1 MGWWGP
7 STPLHLQPTFCPI
20 PQLNPLSQVGWWSAH
35 CQIQLCA
42 LTSFDLTAQQR
53 LTLLATSSPLKF
65 PPLVSKALNSVGSSI
80 LTAPFQF
87 PLSPSAWWK
96 CVQTFLSLAL
106 FSSYSKGFSFSFN
119 KYLQSSWYVSG
130 REGGGSH
137 LTTFL
142 WMNSK

>member
-20 PQLNPLSQVGWWSAH
+20 TQLNLLSQVGWWPAH

-42 LTSFDLTAQQR
+42 LTLFDLTAEQH

-65 PPLVSKALNSVGSSI
+65 PSPLSRALKSAGSSI
-80 LTAPFQF
+80 LMAPFQF
-87 PLSPSAWWK
+87 PPSPSPRWK
-96 CVQTFLSLAL
+96 CVQTFLSLDL

-119 KYLQSSWYVSG
+119 KYLWSSWYVPG

-137 LTTFL
+137 LTTFM